1 VGQGHL
7 AVRKVILVQILPL
20 TVEALL
26 VREEVHRET
35 GCLKEEGL
43 EIMILGVLAVVVRR
57 VIRAEALIL
66 SPVGLLAAV
75 SLS

>member
-1 VGQGHL
+1 
-7 AVRKVILVQILPL
+7 
-20 TVEALL
+20 VEALL
-26 VREEVHRET
+26 AREEVHRET

-43 EIMILGVLAVVVRR
+43 EIMVLGVLAVVVRR

>member
-1 VGQGHL
+1 MGQGHL
-7 AVRKVILVQILPL
+7 AVRKVILVRFRPPI
-20 TVEALL
+20 VEALL

-43 EIMILGVLAVVVRR
+43 EIMVLGVLAVVVRR